1 MNLYSSLEKV
11 LRTQSKYVSN
21 EDTILKNVVFEDAMK
36 MDDDLIDILL
46 GEEEIKRHFFTTT
59 KSGCLVFDKMKFG
72 WAISNKEFLPDSY
85 TRYEKK
91 IGLSNNDEHYLTA
104 TGDVALI
111 FPHSFLPKIPN
122 IIIIF

>member
-46 GEEEIKRHFFTTT
+46 GEEEIKRQ
-59 KSGCLVFDKMKFG
+59 CL
-72 WAISNKEFLPDSY
+72 WI
-85 TRYEKK
+85 
-91 IGLSNNDEHYLTA
+91 
-104 TGDVALI
+104 
-111 FPHSFLPKIPN
+111 
-122 IIIIF
+122 